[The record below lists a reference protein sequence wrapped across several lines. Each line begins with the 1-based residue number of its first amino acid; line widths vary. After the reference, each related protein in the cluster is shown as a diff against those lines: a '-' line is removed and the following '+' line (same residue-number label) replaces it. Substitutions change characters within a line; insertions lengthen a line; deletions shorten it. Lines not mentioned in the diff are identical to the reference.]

1 MRKCGVLSSY
11 LVFRMELLKLY
22 TEIVTDKSDMVP
34 TVCSRYC
41 SEKQMKEQGWL
52 VIVGVVGWVFGS
64 PLGWLSTLY
73 MYFIFVEF
81 ETGIFPKS
89 PLCVKDLAASLWS
102 Y

>member
-1 MRKCGVLSSY
+1 
-11 LVFRMELLKLY
+11 MELLKLH

-41 SEKQMKEQGWL
+41 SGEQMKEQGWL
-52 VIVGVVGWVFGS
+52 VIVGVVGWVLGS

-89 PLCVKDLAASLWS
+89 PLCVNDLAASLWS